1 MQAGDLTQLATV
13 KSWLTIATA
22 NDDAILTRLI
32 TSASQYVQS
41 WLNRS
46 FAVKAVT
53 ETRNGTGTQTMVFGN
68 YPVVSVTSV
77 TVDGVA
83 IPLSPDGVQ
92 AGYTFDSRCLYL
104 LGYQFSMRQQGV
116 KLIYTYGYQQSAE
129 AQTIPAGSPYTL
141 PVAGLFYPWNADVAV
156 SFASGVALTKIASG
170 TPTTGQYTCL
180 ATAGVWTYTF
190 AAADTAKAITIT
202 YSYTPQEIEQAVI
215 ELVALR
221 YRERSRIG
229 ENSKSVGG
237 EVVSYN
243 VKDFPDSVKTILNN
257 YRRVVSV
264 Y

>member
-1 MQAGDLTQLATV
+1 MQAGDLAQLATV
-13 KSWLTIATA
+13 KAWLTIATTT
-22 NDDAILTRLI
+22 DDAMLMRLI
-32 TSASQYVQS
+32 TSVSQYVQS
-41 WLNRS
+41 WLNRT
-46 FAVKAVT
+46 FAVKTVT
-53 ETRNGTGTQTMVFGN
+53 EVRNGTGTQMMVFVN
-68 YPVVSVTSV
+68 YPVVSVASV
-77 TVDGVA
+77 TVDGVV

-92 AGYTFDSRCLYL
+92 AGYTFDSRCIYL

-116 KLIYTYGYQQSAE
+116 KLVYTYGYQQNAE
-129 AQTIPAGSPYTL
+129 VQTIPTGSPYTL
-141 PVAGLFYPWNADVAV
+141 AVASLFYPWNADVSV
-156 SFASGVALTKIASG
+156 SFASGVALTKVASG
-170 TPTTGQYTCL
+170 TPTTGQYTCI
-180 ATAGVWTYTF
+180 ATSGVWTYTF

-215 ELVALR
+215 ELVAVR

-229 ENSKSVGG
+229 ENSKSIGG